1 MTSTL
6 ELMKHGLKQKPA
18 AQWCRELNVTD
29 SALSKAKRE
38 GHLSPR
44 FAAYFA
50 IKTGADPFYWSTLA
64 IAEAEKDSDL
74 KRELMRTLE
83 RHKTKL

>member
-1 MTSTL
+1 MHSTM
-6 ELMKHGLKQKPA
+6 ELLKKGLKEKNA
-18 AQWCRELNVTD
+18 AQWCRELNVTE
-29 SALSKAKRE
+29 SALSHAKRK

-50 IKTGADPFYWSTLA
+50 IKTGADPFFWSTLA
-64 IAEAEKDSDL
+64 IAEAEEDSDL
-74 KRELMRTLE
+74 KRELLMELD